1 MSRRTAEYVVST
13 AFADILEGYG
23 LNASPHP
30 QLQTGEP
37 DVFVQSRGTRVVVE
51 LKKTGTG
58 QRDAII
64 SQMEDRLEDGMG
76 EVVFGVLFPSEIVE
90 AGFASPTVSE
100 VKDDLY
106 DATLDVW
113 VATNATESVDP
124 SSGFTASIGDFSDL
138 IPRFS
143 SDLLAGEQLDETVTL
158 VEETA
163 HGFVANLLNLDNPES
178 IARNIESTLEGLGDE
193 PRDDDDSMSTDE
205 VQEYLV
211 SGGLILFNATAFYG
225 LLSQSQDLRSIRSRL
240 NDTNGV
246 WSQAM
251 REGFLDALE
260 INYVSVF
267 LTAEQILDELPSNP
281 AVEEGLEDIYSAS
294 EAVLSR
300 AGLLRQDLTG
310 RVYHSTLGRT
320 LAKNYATYYT
330 KIPSGALL
338 AWLGVHDWDAQVGE
352 FACGSGTLVTAS
364 YHRKMNLAFEMVED
378 EDSEITHS
386 RAHIDGYGDIEDI
399 HQKFVEEDFW
409 ALDAMSFA
417 AHLTAVN
424 LALQQPDVPF
434 DDSHVFQVPVTQEGE
449 SRLGSLDLL
458 NSSAVQVQTQLEG
471 EDTSGAGR
479 QSMAMTEVEELR
491 VPKGEYDLVI
501 MNPPFTRTD
510 RAAEILDISKL
521 NRILRDEFSERDY
534 ANTTRAGL
542 AAPFAILG
550 DEALSVGGRLALVVP
565 SSLLSRET
573 WQPVRDFLRENYHLE
588 HIVINWAQGE
598 PAFSENTDLRE
609 VLIVARKLSPQEKDN
624 GGDQPT
630 LMTHIDKDINFMQA
644 RLIGSDLND
653 EVNPNRI
660 SIQRPNADPLMD
672 GMTQLGEVKS
682 APKAITEQTVDNWYR
697 LVAFRDHG
705 LLRLMLAIEGVLGM
719 TQAPY
724 GVHLPEAFD
733 ALGDIGDPMLFIKNV
748 GTAGYSYSDNEVD
761 GGVPVI
767 RSSRYNKISAATDD
781 GEWIY
786 DDPNESGDEDTPLN
800 RGQLLVMRKMDM
812 WNTMRVCS
820 IAADDEVSMSGSMW
834 IPVDIQATETS
845 DGEDLTKYESA
856 RIISAWLNSTFGII
870 PYMGYRA
877 ETRGAYGEWK
887 TNQVRRITA
896 LNPSELTYDQA
907 QDMLDAYEEIRDHQW
922 DLLRN
927 QMEDVQ
933 NDDSHPRAQLDRAVA
948 KAILL
953 SEETE
958 EEGGE
963 EDDDDADDSD
973 DIEVDEIIDFDSLY
987 EDFNHTLV
995 KLGEIMD

>member
-30 QLQTGEP
+30 QLQSGEP
-37 DVFVQSRGTRVVVE
+37 DVFVRNRGTRVVVE
-51 LKKTGTG
+51 LKKSGSG
-58 QRDAII
+58 QRDALI
-64 SQMEDRLEDGMG
+64 SQMEERIEDGMG

-100 VKDDLY
+100 VKSDLY

-113 VATNATESVDP
+113 VATNTTGQVDP
-124 SSGFTASIGDFSDL
+124 SSGFTAEIGDFSDL
-138 IPRFS
+138 IPRFTS
-143 SDLLAGEQLDETVTL
+143 ELLAGEQLDETVEL

-163 HGFVANLLNLDNPES
+163 HGFVANLLDLEDPES
-178 IARNIESTLEGLGDE
+178 LARDIESTLEGLGDSA
-193 PRDDDDSMSTDE
+193 RDEDDSMSTE
-205 VQEYLV
+205 EIQEYLV

-225 LLSQSQDLRSIRSRL
+225 LLAQSKNLQSIRSRL
-240 NDTNGV
+240 GDNNGV

-251 REGFLDALE
+251 REAFLDALE

-267 LTAEQILDELPSNP
+267 LTAEKILDELPSAP
-281 AVEEGLEDIYSAS
+281 AVNNGLNDIHSTA
-294 EAVLSR
+294 ETVLSN

-330 KIPSGALL
+330 QIPSGELL
-338 AWLGVHDWDAQVGE
+338 AWLGLQDWDAKVGE
-352 FACGSGTLVTAS
+352 FACGSGTLVTSS

-378 EDSEITHS
+378 EETGSTRPKAGIE
-386 RAHIDGYGDIEDI
+386 GYGDIDDI
-399 HQKFVEEDFW
+399 HQKFVEDDIW
-409 ALDAMSFA
+409 GLDAMSFA

-434 DDSHVFQVPVTQEGE
+434 EDSHIYQVPVSQTNE

-458 NSSAVQVQTQLEG
+458 NSSSVKVQTQLES

-510 RAAEILDISKL
+510 RASKILDLSKL
-521 NRILRDEFSERDY
+521 NTILREEFDERDY

-550 DEALSVGGRLALVVP
+550 DEALAEGGRLALVVP

-588 HIVINWAQGE
+588 HIVVNWAQGE

-609 VLIVARKLSPQEKDN
+609 VLIVARKLSAEEKDS

-630 LMTHIDKDINFMQA
+630 LMTHIDKPIDFLQS
-644 RLIGSDLND
+644 RLVGSDLND
-653 EVNPNRI
+653 EVNKGRI
-660 SIQRPNADPLMD
+660 SIQRPQADLIMD
-672 GMTQLGEVKS
+672 GMTQLAEVKS

-697 LVAFRDHG
+697 LVAFRDHD
-705 LLRLMLAIEGVLGM
+705 LLRLMLTIEGTLGKAL
-719 TQAPY
+719 TPY
-724 GVHLPEAFD
+724 NINLPESFD
-733 ALGDIGDPMLFIKNV
+733 TLGNIGDPMLFIKNV
-748 GTAGYSYSDNEVD
+748 STAGYSYSDDEVP

-767 RSSRYNKISAATDD
+767 RTSRYNKISAGTGD
-781 GEWIY
+781 GKWIY
-786 DDPNESGDEDTPLN
+786 DDPNKSATEDTPLN
-800 RGQLLVMRKMDM
+800 EGQLLVMRKMDM
-812 WNTMRVCS
+812 WNTMRVCA
-820 IAADDEVSMSGSMW
+820 IATDDDIDISGSMW
-834 IPVDIQATETS
+834 IPVDLDSFETT
-845 DGEDLTKYESA
+845 DGEEYTKYEAA
-856 RIISAWLNSTFGII
+856 RVISSWLNSTFGMV
-870 PYMGYRA
+870 PYIGYRA

-887 TNQVRRITA
+887 TNQVRRISA
-896 LNPSELTYDQA
+896 LDPATLTSEQVDTL
-907 QDMLDAYEEIRDHQW
+907 LDAYEEVRNREW

-927 QMEDVQ
+927 QMDDVQ
-933 NDDSHPRAQLDRAVA
+933 SDEDHERRVLDEKVA
-948 KAILL
+948 EALFVN
-953 SEETE
+953 E
-958 EEGGE
+958 EENDGE
-963 EDDDDADDSD
+963 TDVEE
-973 DIEVDEIIDFDSLY
+973 EVDFDSLY
-987 EDFNHTLV
+987 EDFNNTLT
-995 KLGEIMD
+995 KLGELMD